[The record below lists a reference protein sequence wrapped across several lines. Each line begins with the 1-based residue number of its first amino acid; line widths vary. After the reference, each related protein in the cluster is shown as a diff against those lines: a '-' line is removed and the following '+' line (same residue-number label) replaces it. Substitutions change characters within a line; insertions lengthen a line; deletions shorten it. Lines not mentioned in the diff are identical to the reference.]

1 MLSRRL
7 RAQCQFGGRSCGA
20 RLLCACGGEVCC
32 RRARSWEELCR
43 LLAHLVGGDL
53 LAWLRCFVLL
63 VRLTGSA
70 GELSFAFALFRRKFK
85 NKLILPPMTMR
96 CSFHR
101 QHPNSTSMFLY
112 VFHLRACIMY
122 AHHSAMI
129 KTIGTIVIA
138 NLPLIAEFLTT
149 NAAGKRQDA
158 CLQHPTHKKLEQG
171 HKL

>member
-1 MLSRRL
+1 MRAPGVGARSMLSRRL

-85 NKLILPPMTMR
+85 NKLIIDKLIDLVKMR
-96 CSFHR
+96 R
-101 QHPNSTSMFLY
+101 
-112 VFHLRACIMY
+112 
-122 AHHSAMI
+122 
-129 KTIGTIVIA
+129 
-138 NLPLIAEFLTT
+138 
-149 NAAGKRQDA
+149 KRKYQ
-158 CLQHPTHKKLEQG
+158 E
-171 HKL
+171 